1 MTTSKTRGVVITG
14 GHLNTEPDVGVD
26 DFVIVADSGY
36 DHAMARSISVDLLI
50 GDLDS
55 ISDTGLSHARNSGVE
70 IEAHS
75 AQKAQTDLE
84 LAVSAAVTRGADS
97 IDIYGGEGGR
107 LDHLLSAALSL
118 TNPAWRD
125 VRIAW
130 HTSSGVVRVVT
141 PSQPLSVTVTVGQT
155 VTLLPVGDAHSVTTS
170 GLRWPLTDESLT
182 RGVSRGVSNK
192 AITNEVSIEVGQGA
206 VLVII
211 EGEEF

>member
-1 MTTSKTRGVVITG
+1 MTTSKTRVVVITG
-14 GHLNTEPDVGVD
+14 GRLNTEPDVGVD

-36 DHAMARSISVDLLI
+36 DHAMARSIPVDLLI

-55 ISDTGLSHARNSGVE
+55 ISDTGLSHARDSGVE
-70 IEAHS
+70 IQEHS
-75 AQKAQTDLE
+75 AQKAQTDLD

-118 TNPAWRD
+118 ANPAWGN

-130 HTSSGVVRVVT
+130 HTSSGVVRVAT
-141 PSQPLSVTVTVGQT
+141 PSQLLSVTVPVGQT

-211 EGEEF
+211 EREEF